1 MLSADGVH
9 VMATGRTRSYNQALG
24 VVVVGVVLVIVV
36 AVVIVYD
43 VVDFIAEVDMPKAA
57 EQQ

>member
-1 MLSADGVH
+1 
-9 VMATGRTRSYNQALG
+9 MATGRTRSYNQALG